1 MSSHISQLWW
11 IKPCMTHKNEQ
22 TKSRFFFSFIAI
34 VHELWHYWLHKEE
47 LMNTL
52 TCQWCALVIAGFVS
66 VDGFNNKLLA
76 DSAFML
82 KTKGMWDETF
92 VSKNEKTTPFLFKN
106 VFLLLHTS
114 RLPMPSICGTL
125 GKLKFLVRCWNVFR
139 NHDIEP
145 P

>member
-1 MSSHISQLWW
+1 MNKTLYD
-11 IKPCMTHKNEQ
+11 
-22 TKSRFFFSFIAI
+22 TKMNRQNPDFLFSFIAI

-66 VDGFNNKLLA
+66 VDGFNNKLA

-92 VSKNEKTTPFLFKN
+92 VSKNEKTTPFLFK
-106 VFLLLHTS
+106 FFSYYCTH
-114 RLPMPSICGTL
+114 L
-125 GKLKFLVRCWNVFR
+125 GYQCQVYVEHW
-139 NHDIEP
+139 ES
-145 P
+145 